1 MPAEIHR
8 KELKTLVSQGRAQ
21 LVDVTSVAN
30 YRKEHLPKAINI
42 PLEKLRSESTRQ
54 LRREDA
60 VIVYSADYSSDLSAR
75 AAWRLESMGFHE
87 VYRYTP
93 GLSDWLAAGYETEGT
108 HARKAP
114 LLKPGRPNVATC
126 SLRDRLRDVKNR
138 YAPGE
143 QDVCVVVNDRNI
155 VLGLI
160 RGDAWNGEP
169 LAVISDLM
177 DPNPQT
183 FRPNQ
188 DPAEVLKV
196 MRKHDVETALVTTSD
211 GELLGV
217 LRQSRKRAPRPR
229 KVA

>member
-21 LVDVTSVAN
+21 LVDVSPIAN

-42 PLEKLRSESTRQ
+42 PLDQLRTESIKL

-60 VIVYSADYSSDLSAR
+60 VIIYSADYSCDLSAR

-93 GLSDWLAAGYETEGT
+93 GLADWLAAGYETEGT
-108 HARKAP
+108 QARRAP
-114 LLKPGRPNVATC
+114 LLKFGRSDVPIC
-126 SLRDRLRDVKNR
+126 GLRDRLRDVKNR

-143 QDVCVVVNDRNI
+143 KDVCVVVNDRNI

-160 RGDAWNGEP
+160 HGDAWNGEP
-169 LAVISDLM
+169 LSMVADLM
-177 DPNPQT
+177 DANPRT

-188 DPAEVLKV
+188 DPEEVLRI
-196 MRKHDVETALVTTSD
+196 MRKHDLETALVTSSD

-217 LRQSRKRAPRPR
+217 LRRARIKTQR
-229 KVA
+229 AGKVA